1 MKKLNLL
8 YQCPSDGDPVQ
19 DDDDEP
25 IPQGPDVK

>member
-19 DDDDEP
+19 DDDDP
-25 IPQGPDVK
+25 TPKVPPVD